1 VELNE
6 TVHGARDERTLDA
19 IVGLAGALDDLGEEE
34 QARVLSE
41 RVAGPLG
48 RHYASTADSLGPDDP
63 RTLTIGHSLG
73 LTLERLGQLEAARV
87 TYQATLEGY
96 VRIQGKRGRAVADL
110 RGHLGDIAF
119 KLGDAAAAHLIYG
132 EALGVLR
139 KQPGPEDPD
148 TLELVG
154 HDARALMQLGKK
166 VAARN
171 QARAVVDS
179 YRRTVGED
187 NPLTRRAQARLDEI
201 APPKSKRTK
210 PIA

>member
-1 VELNE
+1 M
-6 TVHGARDERTLDA
+6 
-19 IVGLAGALDDLGEEE
+19 
-34 QARVLSE
+34 
-41 RVAGPLG
+41 
-48 RHYASTADSLGPDDP
+48 
-63 RTLTIGHSLG
+63 
-73 LTLERLGQLEAARV
+73 
-87 TYQATLEGY
+87 
-96 VRIQGKRGRAVADL
+96 

-119 KLGDAAAAHLIYG
+119 KLGDPAAAHLIYG

-148 TLELVG
+148 TLEIVG

-179 YRRTVGED
+179 YRRTVGEE

-201 APPKSKRTK
+201 APPRPKRKRPT
-210 PIA
+210 A